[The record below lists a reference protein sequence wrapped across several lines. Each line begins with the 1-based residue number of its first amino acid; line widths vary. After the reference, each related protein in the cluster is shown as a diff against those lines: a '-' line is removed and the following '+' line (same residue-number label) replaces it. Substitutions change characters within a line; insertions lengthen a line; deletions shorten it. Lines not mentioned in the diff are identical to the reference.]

1 MHAETPSSARRRLLP
16 ALAAVLL
23 LAPLAGCIGRPP
35 PAERDPAILAHQ
47 LQEQTAERQRLE
59 TVVQRLTQQLE
70 RSNQQLKDSQRQ
82 AELLQQKLE
91 ALAEIERSLPA
102 GPRGTAPRGPAPA
115 LPSEP
120 ARITP

>member
-1 MHAETPSSARRRLLP
+1 MHAETPAPARRWLLP
-16 ALAAVLL
+16 ALATALL
-23 LAPLAGCIGRPP
+23 LGPLAGCISRQT
-35 PAERDPAILAHQ
+35 PAEPDPAILARQ

-82 AELLQQKLE
+82 AELLQQKLD

-102 GPRGTAPRGPAPA
+102 SPRSTAPRNPAA
-115 LPSEP
+115 ET
-120 ARITP
+120 ARTTP